1 MYPLT
6 PIPQQC
12 FPILFFTFF
21 STHGVYKVCTRLTG
35 VQMHMFRLKDEVIV
49 VDQLTPTAG
58 RVWGRTFESTPRY
71 NVLTDTGT
79 ILKDI
84 PATHL
89 RLVEE
94 PTV

>member
-1 MYPLT
+1 
-6 PIPQQC
+6 
-12 FPILFFTFF
+12 
-21 STHGVYKVCTRLTG
+21 
-35 VQMHMFRLKDEVIV
+35 MHMFRLKDEVIV
-49 VDQLTPTAG
+49 ADQPTPTAG

-89 RLVEE
+89 RLVED
-94 PTV
+94 PAV